1 MDQSTLI
8 SVGHAFIEALDAAA
22 LAPQIAM
29 WIRGPDIDRWKLWI
43 VSPHG
48 KTDEQMF
55 YRTTAAI
62 ILGNLQ
68 KFGALSQATLNWC
81 PTHILGCRALAEPSV
96 SKAWAMSVF
105 PAVAMTDS
113 TFPMELSCGQL
124 STDGQHLGGDDFHG
138 LAVRWRSR
146 PKATNCRPRQFESR
160 FTGKHN
166 RAALGAADRRQT
178 LFRMGPPSLCL
189 SSLSIAALATG

>member
-43 VSPHG
+43 VPPYG

-62 ILGNLQ
+62 ISGNLQ
-68 KFGALSQATLNWC
+68 KFGGLVASDVELVPDSHPGMQGIGRTFRVEGVGDVRF
-81 PTHILGCRALAEPSV
+81 PGGRYDGFDVPDGIIL
-96 SKAWAMSVF
+96 
-105 PAVAMTDS
+105 
-113 TFPMELSCGQL
+113 
-124 STDGQHLGGDDFHG
+124 
-138 LAVRWRSR
+138 RS
-146 PKATNCRPRQFESR
+146 AI
-160 FTGKHN
+160 
-166 RAALGAADRRQT
+166 DRRT
-178 LFRMGPPSLCL
+178 TPRGR
-189 SSLSIAALATG
+189 